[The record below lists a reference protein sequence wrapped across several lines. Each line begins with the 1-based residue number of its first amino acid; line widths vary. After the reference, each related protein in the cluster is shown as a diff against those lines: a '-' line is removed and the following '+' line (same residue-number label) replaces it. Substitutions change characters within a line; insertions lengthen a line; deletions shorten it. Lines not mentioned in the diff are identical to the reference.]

1 MYFANCLNEG
11 CELNLSDEN
20 LEFICEIT
28 DKIPFYIDKLFEKIS
43 GKWIFLLIVTA
54 FYIALTLINFS
65 LAKTAV
71 IGVFQLIWKIFP
83 VFILV
88 FIFMFISKLFLNAQ
102 KIIKY
107 TGENAGLKGWFISI
121 VTGILSSG
129 PIYMWYPLLSD
140 LKSKGMKDAFITAF
154 LYNRAVKIPLLPM
167 MIYYFGLLFT
177 LILTFY
183 MIVFSVING
192 LIVHKFLNLKK
203 L

>member
-1 MYFANCLNEG
+1 MIN
-11 CELNLSDEN
+11 
-20 LEFICEIT
+20 
-28 DKIPFYIDKLFEKIS
+28 KLLEKIS
-43 GKWIFLLIVTA
+43 GKWIFLIIVTVFYVILA
-54 FYIALTLINFS
+54 FMNFNM
-65 LAKTAV
+65 AEVAV
-71 IGVFQLIWKIFP
+71 VQFFQLIWKILP

-88 FIFMFISKLFLNAQ
+88 FILMFISNLLLDAK

-107 TGENAGLKGWFISI
+107 TGESAGAKGWIISI
-121 VTGILSSG
+121 ITGILSTG

-140 LKSKGMKDAFITAF
+140 LKDKGMKDAFITAF

-167 MIYYFGLLFT
+167 MIYYFGLAFT

-203 L
+203 S